1 MSAITT
7 MKLPQL
13 IKRSIDVALAAIIL
27 FASLP
32 ILVIVALLILI
43 LEGRPVF
50 YVSRR
55 MVSNGRSAPIYKFRT
70 MVRDAKSSK
79 YRLVERFMRDGY
91 LDVPRTCEVY
101 TPIGR
106 WLERCQIVELP
117 QMLNVLLHG
126 MSLIGN
132 RPLPEENVKLLRRY
146 ENWSWRFAS
155 PAGITGI
162 AQVVGKLWLD
172 PQDRLDLE
180 SSYSKL
186 YQSGNILWCDLVILY
201 YTLRFI
207 LTSKGL
213 SPDKAFRLVGAPE
226 GAARVARRYSVASMS

>member
-1 MSAITT
+1 

-132 RPLPEENVKLLRRY
+132 RPLPEENVTLLRRY

-180 SSYSKL
+180 L
-186 YQSGNILWCDLVILY
+186 LHVTVHLDFERAFSG
-201 YTLRFI
+201 
-207 LTSKGL
+207 
-213 SPDKAFRLVGAPE
+213 
-226 GAARVARRYSVASMS
+226 